1 MKETIACSMLPVGSK
16 WRLVAHL
23 EEITSDEQPQLSG
36 EGGYLISSFLSAIH
50 NAAKQIASAE
60 PKVANAEKSDK
71 CNCGLA
77 TRLVGDGCQY
87 CNPQLAIGLLKEQ
100 LEDAR
105 LTDEERVDVA
115 MWLHE
120 CLRQCSL
127 ATDGGNEE
135 VAERWNQRAK
145 RAAALLDRIGG
156 E

>member
-1 MKETIACSMLPVGSK
+1 MKETIACSMLPIGSK

-23 EEITSDEQPQLSG
+23 EEIMPDERPQLSG
-36 EGGYLISSFLSAIH
+36 AGGYLISSFLSAIH
-50 NAAKQIASAE
+50 NAAKQIASAA
-60 PKVANAEKSDK
+60 PRDADEKQNND

-77 TRLVGDGCQY
+77 TRLVGDGCQH
-87 CNPQLAIGLLKEQ
+87 CNPQLTIELLKEQ

-115 MWLHE
+115 MWMSE

-135 VAERWNQRAK
+135 VAERWSQRAK
-145 RAAALLDRIGG
+145 RAAALLERVGG